1 MTQEKQINRWCEAGI
16 INPEQAEMLKRDIKQ
31 QAEDSYRKKMLAVIF
46 TIGGLLVAIGGF
58 LFVAANSWIW
68 AIFNLGALKVGGL
81 SLLTFGLYY
90 LGYHLKYEK
99 KSFPKLGETFIL
111 IASLLIG
118 ATYFLIVQTYNL
130 GITNDLTLLAWL
142 LSMLPLVYIYRLKT
156 LTVISCCLFIAWQLT
171 PESSRSC
178 FEFDDV
184 SQFLVYGLF
193 FYSFGSGH
201 TLVPKF
207 SEMGLTYK
215 NTGLFFIINN
225 LLGFS
230 LFYLW
235 QFIDH
240 YDHRPIYINFSDE
253 LQQIIVQSPILL
265 VISFVLSAFYFY
277 KQFERKQLVKVEVVL
292 TSFIILSI
300 LILKYNLIGSFI
312 GVALWFSMVFCTLV
326 FGFFY
331 LGFKRGNLV
340 AVNLATTY
348 LMLFLISIYIM
359 FAFRNMSLGASIFM
373 MGGLLLMG
381 IGWFI
386 EKKRREL
393 TKVMINNKQVMA
405 EVPSKE
411 EEEAQP

>member
-1 MTQEKQINRWCEAGI
+1 MTQEKQISQWCEAGI
-16 INPEQAEMLKRDIKQ
+16 ITPEQAELLKQDVKQ
-31 QAEDSYRKKMLAVIF
+31 QAETSYRKKMLATIF
-46 TIGGLLVAIGGF
+46 TIGGLLVAVGGF

-68 AIFNLGALKVGGL
+68 ELFNSGFLKVGGL

-99 KSFPKLGETFIL
+99 KSAPKLGETFIL

-118 ATYFLIVQTYNL
+118 ATYFLVVQTYNL
-130 GITNDLTLLAWL
+130 GISNSFTLLAWL
-142 LSMLPLVYIYRLKT
+142 LSMLPLVYIHRLKT
-156 LTVISCCLFIAWQLT
+156 LTVISCCLFSAWQLALT
-171 PESSRSC
+171 LSGS
-178 FEFDDV
+178 FDYV

-193 FYSFGSGH
+193 FYSFGSCH
-201 TLVPKF
+201 TLLPKF
-207 SEMGLTYK
+207 SEIGLTYK
-215 NTGLFFIINN
+215 NTGLFFIISN
-225 LLGFS
+225 LLW
-230 LFYLW
+230 LTLLYLG
-235 QFIDH
+235 QFIYSPDQGQ
-240 YDHRPIYINFSDE
+240 IYLNQSRE
-253 LQQIIVQSPILL
+253 LQQAVQGPLLLIVSFLL
-265 VISFVLSAFYFY
+265 AGFYFY
-277 KQFERKQLVKVEVVL
+277 KQFQQKQLVKIEVGL
-292 TSFIILSI
+292 TSLIVLSVLILS
-300 LILKYNLIGSFI
+300 YNLIGNLL
-312 GVALWFSMVFCTLV
+312 GVSLWFTMVFCTLV